1 MSEGVANRTSQPS
14 TIEPKPGGDMPPD
27 PADGANYAYWRAN
40 GGSWADEYD
49 SRKLVQPYYHLQE
62 LLLCEYVQH
71 HARPGHSLRVLE
83 FGCGVGRH
91 LRYLSRLPN
100 VQVFGYDQSPTM
112 VACCLRWTGQDWIDR
127 HIRLGPPTGRLPF
140 DDGEFDLVYTSE
152 VLIHVRPE
160 HLGGILSELLR
171 VSRGHV
177 LHLEPGLMTEVSRE
191 AHHGCWGHDLAG
203 AYQALGHAAQTMQP
217 GFRLQTPIRVVKP
230 GCEAWTWSPVTLELS
245 RRLEK
250 DLELGLAREREKAS
264 ANKHR
269 AETLAK
275 RVETLTAELAATTQ
289 ELESTRATASTIR
302 GERDK
307 HQADAKDQARGA
319 AEAKAM
325 LDARTKEAHALAAAS
340 EALRSALAQANAAVA
355 SLEGR
360 LATQRAAFA
369 SQTTEAVAHAQND
382 ARERLSLAAAH
393 AGELREE
400 AERWRRLAAQAEQER
415 EAARAQATLSS
426 ARAQHLAAERAA
438 FIAEAERR
446 LGIRPQG
453 GMA

>member
-1 MSEGVANRTSQPS
+1 MPEGVANSTSQPP
-14 TIEPKPGGDMPPD
+14 TVEPKPGGELPPD

-71 HARPGHSLRVLE
+71 HARPGQPLRVLE

-171 VSRGHV
+171 VSRGQV

-191 AHHGCWGHDLAG
+191 AHHGCWGHDLVG
-203 AYQALGHAAQTMQP
+203 AYQALGRTAQTLQQ
-217 GFRLQTPIRVVKP
+217 GFRLQTPIRVVNP
-230 GCEAWTWSPVTLELS
+230 ECDAWTWSPTTLELS

-250 DLELGLAREREKAS
+250 DLELGLAREREKTS
-264 ANKHR
+264 TNKHR
-269 AETLAK
+269 AETLAR
-275 RVETLTAELAATTQ
+275 RVETLTSELASVKQ
-289 ELESTRATASTIR
+289 ELESTRATAATIR
-302 GERDK
+302 AERDR
-307 HQADAKDQARGA
+307 HQTDAKDKARLA
-319 AEAKAM
+319 AESAAV
-325 LDARTKEAHALAAAS
+325 LDARTREAHALAAAA
-340 EALRSALAQANAAVA
+340 EALRSALAQAKASVA
-355 SLEGR
+355 SLESA

-369 SQTTEAVAHAQND
+369 SRATEAVAQAQGD
-382 ARERLSLAAAH
+382 ARARLALAATH
-393 AGELREE
+393 ARELKDE

-415 EAARAQATLSS
+415 DAARGQAAQSS
-426 ARAQHLAAERAA
+426 ARAQYLAAERAA

-453 GMA
+453 GTP